1 MAHYFEDYAPGMET
15 SFGTYDVTA
24 DEVMEF
30 GRRWDPQPFHTDPEA
45 ATHSPFGGLIASG
58 WHTCSMAMK
67 LLVDHGGI
75 SPESSMGGAGLRK
88 LSWDAPVRPGD
99 RLRVVVRVLETR
111 PSQSKPDRGSVVLDI
126 DAFNQDDR
134 RVLNFELIGIIR
146 KKPA

>member
-111 PSQSKPDRGSVVLDI
+111 PSQSKPDRGSVVLEI

>member
-111 PSQSKPDRGSVVLDI
+111 PSQSNPDRGSVVLEI

>member
-1 MAHYFEDYAPGMET
+1 MAHYFEDYTAGMET

-111 PSQSKPDRGSVVLDI
+111 PSQSKPDRGSVVLEI